1 MHSFMQSSRINQ
13 AATARRIL
21 CYSSKSAV
29 RNIDD
34 EIASLFLM
42 SVLFTNVN
50 VWFDYLLFC
59 NTLHLS
65 DLKQQ
70 VIINI
75 FCNSDNQEF
84 RETLEG

>member
-1 MHSFMQSSRINQ
+1 MQSTRINQ
-13 AATARRIL
+13 VATTRRIL
-21 CYSSKSAV
+21 CYSSKTEV
-29 RNIDD
+29 RNIKDD

-50 VWFDYLLFC
+50 VWFDYVLFC

>member
-1 MHSFMQSSRINQ
+1 
-13 AATARRIL
+13 
-21 CYSSKSAV
+21 
-29 RNIDD
+29 
-34 EIASLFLM
+34 M

-50 VWFDYLLFC
+50 VWFDYVLFC